1 MVNHVQVRSSLSR
14 LLLLPNAFCLHE
26 LFFCMCLAYFS
37 TASCHLNTCVS
48 PPPQPPLTA
57 HALLLPRVGASPS
70 ITWLCQ
76 VVMLLTIL
84 LRLTGRHFP
93 RTLQPRE
100 NMKKKKVQKACH
112 VCSHTTRRQK
122 KRSDTLYYCHECD
135 VALCIEPCFEDYHT
149 LLHY

>member
-48 PPPQPPLTA
+48 PPPPTPSHCA
-57 HALLLPRVGASPS
+57 RAAASPRRS
-70 ITWLCQ
+70 VPIHHLAMPGRHAADNP
-76 VVMLLTIL
+76 V
-84 LRLTGRHFP
+84 RLTGRHFP

-122 KRSDTLYYCHECD
+122 KRSDTRYYCHECD